1 MKKVT
6 IAQKEIQRFF
16 YFVITGERNRPY
28 EMFVTSLIEYP
39 NNDLPDYASTI
50 IDVVLS
56 GYVTTIDNGHIY
68 CKWAL
73 EEFGKNPICDG
84 LNLSLM
90 AEQQLGIPFNSDTVK
105 NWIERELTNFI
116 KNSTNLKMN

>member
-1 MKKVT
+1 MNKV
-6 IAQKEIQRFF
+6 IISQKEIQRFF
-16 YFVITGERNRPY
+16 DFVITGERNRPY

-39 NNDLPDYASTI
+39 NDELPDYASII

-56 GYVTTIDNGHIY
+56 GYVTIIDGHIY

-73 EEFGKNPICDG
+73 EEFGKHPICDG
-84 LNLSLM
+84 LNLYLI
-90 AEQQLGIPFNSDTVK
+90 AERKLGIPFNSDTVK

-116 KNSTNLKMN
+116 KTNINFKN